1 MFKIHKIWW
10 SDISVRNLFLLF
22 LTIVLGFA
30 SVVTLAEINI
40 FSDISNAWQT
50 IGRITITSDGS
61 DTWTTGIDMSSSG
74 IYINSNILDEQ
85 LIFSWRV
92 LWIDETGNLIYAFSQ
107 NIIFSWASG
116 STIIMWSWD
125 DDRTIVGNDI
135 YTTHAA
141 GNVGIGTSSMDGKL
155 HIQGSAETEIYIEET
170 NASNAANINLKNAMR
185 TRGIWGDGSPDV
197 FYIGQVGWPLDFII
211 TPLGYIGIWTIN
223 PQEKLEVNGGNIR
236 ITNLANQIVL
246 GTDSNGTIVGSTSG
260 SIYNFISWF
269 IQIIQGNTWATGA
282 QWPQGIQ
289 GIPWVW
295 SWTAWATGAQWPQG
309 NTWATWPQWPQG
321 IQGFQWPQ
329 WIKGNTWATGAQW
342 IQWPQG
348 IQGNT
353 WATGAQWI
361 QWPQGNTWATGLLQA
376 GILWATPFWNG
387 SSRTTNNTNIFNTG
401 WNVKIAN
408 MLEVSCGSYTNNKWI
423 KIWNNSYI
431 YDDNCWGAPGDTL
444 HVESNDAVAI
454 RSNNLYGVFVN
465 TNGRVWIG
473 GITTPAY
480 ALTVSGNSQ
489 FTNNLYIS
497 GNMWIGTTLP
507 AYKFDVNGIG
517 RFQNNLY
524 VSGNIWIGTAY
535 PSQKL
540 VVSWTALV
548 DKLYAG
554 NNMWSSMAGD
564 IHTNNG
570 WFSTYLGKRRN
581 ESNSGGSDNYG
592 LIISALWT
600 SPTLYIGLRVV
611 MQNINQRAAIFLG
624 KVGIGVENPAAQ
636 LDINGNVK
644 LGQNSI
650 ICDANHRWEIRYDGY
665 CFKWCTPTW
674 WESLNVCTA
683 PSCWSAHNASLTTA
697 PSGGALCSSWTASA
711 VTTNTAPTGTQKRT
725 WTCNLNAQT
734 SSCRA
739 NQTINW
745 VCDTTP
751 YYCDVWTS
759 QNNYCHTHPQPDN
772 MWDHNFSWRCNGYY
786 WWTMASCSYNTSGN
800 PSQEWCDDQ

>member
-107 NIIFSWASG
+107 NIVFSWASG

-141 GNVGIGTSSMDGKL
+141 GNVGIGTSSMNGKL

-170 NASNAANINLKNAMR
+170 NASNAANINLKNTMR

-309 NTWATWPQWPQG
+309 NTWAT
-321 IQGFQWPQ
+321 
-329 WIKGNTWATGAQW
+329 GAQW

-348 IQGNT
+348 I
-353 WATGAQWI
+353 
-361 QWPQGNTWATGLLQA
+361 QGNTWATGLLQA

-423 KIWNNSYI
+423 KIWNNSRI
-431 YDDNCWGAPGDTL
+431 YDDACGTSPWGWWPEEDTL
-444 HVESNDAVAI
+444 YMESDDSVAI
-454 RSNNLYGVFVN
+454 KSNGNVGVFVKN
-465 TNGRVWIG
+465 TGKVWIG
-473 GITTPAY
+473 GITDPWYPLTVSGNSQFMHNINIAGKAWIGGIVNPIY
-480 ALTVSGNSQ
+480 ALTVSGNSY
-489 FTNNLYIS
+489 FNKNLYTS
-497 GNMWIGTTLP
+497 GSVWIGTQDPKTMLHVKWQSMIDGNLIMTWGLWSWHRTIFFP
-507 AYKFDVNGIG
+507 KGIAMGNSIYGGLEFRVNNYTALSILANGNVWIGNVTPTYK
-517 RFQNNLY
+517 LY
-524 VSGNIWIGTAY
+524 VSGNVKI
-535 PSQKL
+535 S
-540 VVSWTALV
+540 
-548 DKLYAG
+548 
-554 NNMWSSMAGD
+554 GD
-564 IHTNNG
+564 
-570 WFSTYLGKRRN
+570 
-581 ESNSGGSDNYG
+581 
-592 LIISALWT
+592 
-600 SPTLYIGLRVV
+600 
-611 MQNINQRAAIFLG
+611 
-624 KVGIGVENPAAQ
+624 
-636 LDINGNVK
+636 
-644 LGQNSI
+644 
-650 ICDANHRWEIRYDGY
+650 
-665 CFKWCTPTW
+665 
-674 WESLNVCTA
+674 
-683 PSCWSAHNASLTTA
+683 LTTA
-697 PSGGALCSSWTASA
+697 IQKICYVSNSTSWGDSSAIPVPPTWSAVDCSSYAGTVWKSYYWLGCIFEKDPKRAKTADLKWISYSYLQSEVNPVQNCGWYWESNLLIWWRTFSQCTQA
-711 VTTNTAPTGTQKRT
+711 GWIVINVAWWNICRFNQYYCPSTRIQHQDRSTTAGTTCVGYGEYGCFAGDTIFVPWHTRGNKEIEQDIYNDVFCRYPT
-725 WTCNLNAQT
+725 WETCGNNQ
-734 SSCRA
+734 SC
-739 NQTINW
+739 
-745 VCDTTP
+745 TP
-751 YYCDVWTS
+751 YPV
-759 QNNYCHTHPQPDN
+759 
-772 MWDHNFSWRCNGYY
+772 RCS
-786 WWTMASCSYNTSGN
+786 TTRT
-800 PSQEWCDDQ
+800 QIWCK